1 MFVDTRIFC
10 SGNLKSHSSGWLS
23 RPKLSIMAFRGNE
36 SPMDYQ
42 WQTSRPVD
50 PSSPFHK
57 FAMANEKKRKTD
69 PKSIFS
75 TLPNLTSEQGSHSR
89 VNSPGKE
96 NFPSLREPNGKPFF
110 FSSTPKNMPASPY
123 REPSFTTPRK
133 AYDLDFSSGPES
145 SPMAPTEDEDTPNAK
160 PLPPIPTELKKSKRN
175 SLFNFYGKWAPK
187 SGKGEISKTSDAVTK
202 RVHKRRRQ
210 AQSFEKQLARAR
222 RESEDSC
229 DDDEP
234 QSTNKKQKKTRQPVQ
249 EVGWITGLFTFIH
262 TYPDAPSIIAKYLQ
276 VFFNAMI
283 LFGCLYV
290 FYSFWATI
298 RSDVDK
304 ASEDAMQEVL
314 AEMTACSK
322 NYIDNRCNAP
332 NRLPA
337 LEQVCANWELCMNR
351 DPNAIKRASLSAHTF
366 AEIFNSFVEPISLK
380 TMVFTFLIVAVA
392 LLVNNATFTIY
403 RRSQEHHDGYRQPS
417 GQYGM
422 HPGQHG
428 GAMGQFAMTPALPY
442 QTPQQ
447 YGWNGGHPPHG
458 LGQSEY
464 DQPESPSKDRGK
476 SRSPDKKRLAIEN

>member
-1 MFVDTRIFC
+1 
-10 SGNLKSHSSGWLS
+10 
-23 RPKLSIMAFRGNE
+23 MAFRGNE

-57 FAMANEKKRKTD
+57 FAMANDKKH
-69 PKSIFS
+69 
-75 TLPNLTSEQGSHSR
+75 LTTEQGSRSAF
-89 VNSPGKE
+89 NSPDKE
-96 NFPSLREPNGKPFF
+96 NYLPPREPNGKAHL
-110 FSSTPKNMPASPY
+110 SGTPSKNVPASPF
-123 REPSFTTPRK
+123 RAPSFTTPRK

-160 PLPPIPTELKKSKRN
+160 PLPPIPTQLKKSRRS
-175 SLFNFYGKWAPK
+175 SLSNFFGRFAPR
-187 SGKGEISKTSDAVTK
+187 SGKGEITKPTTDVAPK
-202 RVHKRRRQ
+202 RVHKKRRQ

-222 RESEDSC
+222 RESEDSS

-234 QSTNKKQKKTRQPVQ
+234 RNTNKKQKTSQQPVQ

-283 LFGCLYV
+283 LFGCLYM

-298 RSDVDK
+298 RADVDK
-304 ASEDAMQEVL
+304 ASDDAMQEVI
-314 AEMTACSK
+314 AEMTACTR
-322 NYIDNRCNAP
+322 NYVDNRCGAGD
-332 NRLPA
+332 RLPA

-351 DPNAIKRASLSAHTF
+351 DPNAVKRASLSAHTF

-403 RRSQEHHDGYRQPS
+403 RRSQEHQDGYRQPS
-417 GQYGM
+417 GQFGM
-422 HPGQHG
+422 HPGQH
-428 GAMGQFAMTPALPY
+428 AAHMGQFAMTPGLPY

-447 YGWNGGHPPHG
+447 YGWNI
-458 LGQSEY
+458 GQGQLEY
-464 DQPESPSKDRGK
+464 NQPESPSKDRGK
-476 SRSPDKKRLAIEN
+476 SRSPEKKRLALEN